1 MDINDR
7 SWTTEELRRVA
18 EDDRLATL
26 LLNKTTFSKE
36 EIQAFYTLKARKFHV
51 WLGNQKRAIV
61 VKAVNEESLGWFLEQ
76 EYECLDIAEVSE
88 VINNK
93 IRFSDYVEIPLE
105 KLKLGGQ
112 IDGLI

>member
-1 MDINDR
+1 MSITCR
-7 SWTTEELRRVA
+7 LWTTEELRRVA

-26 LLNKTTFSKE
+26 LLNKITFSKE
-36 EIQAFYTLKARKFHV
+36 EILVFYTLKARKFHV

-93 IRFSDYVEIPLE
+93 IRFSDYVDIPLE

-112 IDGLI
+112 VDGLG